1 MEKHNIGF
9 FANGN
14 FSKLKEKLD
23 ILIKDKSLL
32 ETMRKNAIKFA
43 ENKFSN
49 EKIIDNYIKTFEENK
64 IENAN
69 LK

>member
-1 MEKHNIGF
+1 MQLNLQKIN
-9 FANGN
+9 
-14 FSKLKEKLD
+14 
-23 ILIKDKSLL
+23 
-32 ETMRKNAIKFA
+32 
-43 ENKFSN
+43 FSN